1 MKTFNLRIHIPFV
14 ALTRRIEERRHKATM
29 PGPGLFPYCSVGEE
43 TKSKMRVSSQV
54 SSPAGKLHSIN
65 HHKNNSMSW
74 KPGDL
79 CLGMKENGQEALAK
93 IVSIGNVNSGQN
105 YASIQFQD
113 DSSLHARWFDDLMKT
128 TRIDNVQHDDSV
140 SADLNKNV
148 SSFNDVLRIENEYF
162 GQLGCQNIS
171 VIRQSDEKNIL
182 QSGTAKET
190 KEALIQLTT
199 EQSKIVHHP
208 LSSGKHDTIKIVAY
222 PGTGKTF
229 CLVKMCEANPDL
241 RFLVVIYN
249 KSMKK
254 HAIKVFP
261 KSNVNCST
269 VHSLAYNKCG
279 YLYFRKLAKGS
290 LKPEDILSYLT
301 EMNSHSNY
309 KFGSGNALAN
319 LQVLAGNVKNT
330 LENFM
335 NSSDR
340 TLEEKHVPLD
350 EKENK
355 EILDFAKAMW
365 AAMIDADNFS
375 IKITH
380 DGYLK

>member
-113 DSSLHARWFDDLMKT
+113 DSSSELHAKWFDELLKAST
-128 TRIDNVQHDDSV
+128 KDNVHHEDSE
-140 SADLNKNV
+140 SADLNIKNV
-148 SSFNDVLRIENEYF
+148 SPFDDDLLCVENEYF
-162 GQLGCQNIS
+162 SQLGCQDIS
-171 VIRQSDEKNIL
+171 EVIRQSDEKNV
-182 QSGTAKET
+182 KKT
-190 KEALIQLTT
+190 KEKFLLTA
-199 EQSKIVHHP
+199 EQSRIVNHP
-208 LSSGKHDTIKIVAY
+208 LSSEGKNDTIKVVAY

-241 RFLVVIYN
+241 NFLVVVYN
-249 KSMKK
+249 KSMQK
-254 HAIKVFP
+254 HASKVFP
-261 KSNVNCST
+261 KSNVKCST
-269 VHSLAYNKCG
+269 VHSLAYSKCG
-279 YLYFRKLAKGS
+279 YLYYGKHAKGS
-290 LKPEDILSYLT
+290 LKPEDILSYLPK
-301 EMNSHSNY
+301 MNLNKY
-309 KFGSGNALAN
+309 TFGSGNAKRIYL
-319 LQVLAGNVKNT
+319 VAGNVKNT
-330 LENFM
+330 LENFI
-335 NSSDR
+335 NSTDVQ
-340 TLEEKHVPLD
+340 LDEKHVPVEGD
-350 EKENK
+350 KEKK
-355 EILDFAKAMW
+355 EILDIAEVLW
-365 AAMIDADNFS
+365 EAMIDVDNFDM
-375 IKITH
+375 KITH